1 MLGIWIRQRRVK
13 GEDPERFAALPY
25 LVRIPLVA
33 ESILMLALGV
43 VLFVAPN
50 SVASLWPWKLTALT
64 SRAIGAW
71 LLGTGVFALQA
82 AAENDLL
89 RIKAGL
95 VSYSA
100 FGLLQLI
107 AVLRYPSN
115 IDWTMPASWFYV
127 VFLIIVLLT
136 GLYSLSQRSR
146 G

>member
-1 MLGIWIRQRRVK
+1 
-13 GEDPERFAALPY
+13 
-25 LVRIPLVA
+25 
-33 ESILMLALGV
+33 MLALGV
-43 VLFVAPN
+43 VLFVATN